1 MSAGPRDR
9 AEASESKRVTESG
22 SDRKQETDGLI
33 GHSKNVPKVFL

>member
-9 AEASESKRVTESG
+9 AEARESKRVTERE

-33 GHSKNVPKVFL
+33 GHSKDVPRVFL

>member
-9 AEASESKRVTESG
+9 AEASESKRVTESR

-33 GHSKNVPKVFL
+33 GHSEDIPRVFL